1 MNKRAV
7 ILISG
12 GLDSAVTAFIAKQE
26 SNQLYGLSFLY
37 GQKHNRE
44 IDSAKKIGNAF
55 AQVAKKVS
63 PAVVFIQIEKKMY
76 PLKERI
82 RSLQS

>member
-1 MNKRAV
+1 MNKRSV

-26 SNQLYGLSFLY
+26 SSELYGLSFLY

-44 IDSAKKIGNAF
+44 INSAKK
-55 AQVAKKVS
+55 
-63 PAVVFIQIEKKMY
+63 
-76 PLKERI
+76 
-82 RSLQS
+82 